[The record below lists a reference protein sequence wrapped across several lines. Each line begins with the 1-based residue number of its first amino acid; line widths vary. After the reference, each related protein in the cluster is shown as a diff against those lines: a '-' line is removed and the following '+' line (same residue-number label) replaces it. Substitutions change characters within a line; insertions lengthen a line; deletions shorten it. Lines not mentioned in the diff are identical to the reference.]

1 MRVFTVLLA
10 ISLFAAP
17 GFANACQFDTDCEVG
32 SKCLK
37 QSGQLN
43 GMCVGGLNP
52 GNQNDQNPYSNVLDI
67 NKTEGNTCSFDTDC
81 GPGSKCMKGSGKIYG
96 TCMRHR

>member
-1 MRVFTVLLA
+1 MRILSVLLA
-10 ISLFAAP
+10 VSLFAAS
-17 GFANACQFDTDCEVG
+17 GFCNACQFDTDCEVG

-52 GNQNDQNPYSNVLDI
+52 GNRNDENPYSNGLDI
-67 NKTEGNTCSFDTDC
+67 NKTEGDTCSFDTDC
-81 GPGSKCMKGSGKIYG
+81 GPGSKCMKGSGQIYG

>member
-1 MRVFTVLLA
+1 MRTPISLLV
-10 ISLFAAP
+10 ISLFFAS
-17 GFANACQFDTDCEVG
+17 GIANACQFDTDCEVG

-37 QSGQLN
+37 QSGQLD

-52 GNQNDQNPYSNVLDI
+52 GNRHDRTPYSNDLDI

-81 GPGSKCMKGSGKIYG
+81 GPGSKCMKGSGQIYG
-96 TCMRHR
+96 TCMRRR